1 MFIFLLM
8 KGINEYVRAKVYC
21 VIHNIYRDIYN
32 NSKPKG
38 DWDSLIKEYSSTG
51 QKFWDRFYMSS
62 EKKNRIIKKHLN
74 NAGFS
79 RSVKF
84 YIEKLINTN
93 Y

>member
-1 MFIFLLM
+1 M
-8 KGINEYVRAKVYC
+8 KSINEYVRAKVDI

-51 QKFWDRFYMSS
+51 EKFWDRFYMSS
-62 EKKNRIIKKHLN
+62 VKKNMIIKKHLKYT
-74 NAGFS
+74 GF
-79 RSVKF
+79 RGPVKS
-84 YIEKLINTN
+84 YIRKLINTN